1 MKQPEGRN
9 SAESIRARLLAL
21 AKSRRE
27 DFQPTLSH
35 FAIERLLYRL
45 GQSAHRDQFVLKGAL
60 LFVLWKGQLHRPT
73 RDLDLLGYGSPDLD
87 TVASIFREVCRI
99 EADDGITFDTTGLR
113 AERIKEDGDYE
124 AVRLSFLARLAGAR
138 IPMQIDVG
146 FGDVVSPVP
155 VTFPALLPLAPPH
168 IYAYQRETVIA
179 EKLQAMV
186 VLDIRNSRMKDFF
199 DLWVLCRTWSFELEP
214 LRTAIVSTFERR
226 STALP
231 TDPPFALTDDFLLDE
246 QKTAQWEGFL
256 RRLRLQEETP
266 DLKTVGGELKAFLA
280 PVLSTDAR
288 ETFTWPPGG
297 PWRTRH

>member
-1 MKQPEGRN
+1 MKQADRRN

-27 DFQPTLSH
+27 DFQLTLSH

-87 TVASIFREVCRI
+87 TVASTFREVCGI
-99 EADDGITFDTTGLR
+99 EADDGITFETRDLR
-113 AERIKEDGDYE
+113 AERITEDAAYE
-124 AVRLSFLARLAGAR
+124 GVRLSFLASLAGAR

-146 FGDVVSPVP
+146 FGDVVSPMR
-155 VTFPALLPLAPPH
+155 VTFPALLPLDPPQ
-168 IYAYQRETVIA
+168 IYAYQREAVIA

-199 DLWVLCRTWSFELEP
+199 DLWVLCRTWSFEGEP
-214 LRTAIVSTFERR
+214 LRKAIVSTFERR
-226 STALP
+226 STPLP
-231 TDPPFALTDDFLLDE
+231 IDAPFALTDDFLLDE
-246 QKTAQWEGFL
+246 QKTAQWTGFL
-256 RRLRLQEETP
+256 RRLRLQEEAP
-266 DLKTVGGELKAFLA
+266 DLKTVGRELRGFLA
-280 PVLSTDAR
+280 PVLSSDTPQAL
-288 ETFTWPPGG
+288 TWLPGG
-297 PWRTRH
+297 PWRTRQ